1 MTAAQRQAKHRQK
14 VEEKGELNL
23 YKVRNAAEQRKSRQ
37 KKKDLENALPENLKK
52 LSKQKRNEKTKQR
65 VAKWR
70 SLKKGNG
77 TPPATSPAYKSNSA
91 RGKALA
97 RVKRAMEPALPQ
109 TPKRRRVI
117 YHDLFSQVANVNNT
131 PERSLTPDTNAAPH
145 QAALPSETS
154 TLVQEFY
161 QRDDISRQAPGRKDV
176 VNIRTQDG
184 RKEKIQARHLTSSV
198 MEVYA
203 AFKEEFPLIKIGKSK
218 FAELRPKNVL
228 LSSKLPHNVCLCKY
242 HENFIMAVNS
252 LHKSCPNFP
261 SFSGE
266 LPDSIVCAPGSRSCW
281 LNECHACKDADIFKT
296 KYKLDNTSESATTW
310 YVWKSDQDN
319 KLCKAVEEGT
329 TEDLFNHISSLVPQ
343 FLRHCF
349 IKRMQAEYYQK
360 QREAITSEQSDSSV
374 ALLQV
379 DFSENYTCIYQ
390 DEVQSAHWQQHQ
402 VSLFTAALYYNGIL
416 HPKVIASDNL
426 THAKETLLAYVD
438 YLLEDLPKTVK
449 IINVWSDGPSSQFK
463 NRFIAAALPSLQCRH
478 DLNIQWHYF
487 ATSHGKGP
495 VDGIGG
501 SVKRQVWSAVKERK
515 DIVTNASTFVAAA
528 EKVSNVNVIEM
539 TSLQIDQR
547 NEQMNLEDIFNT
559 APPMPGITGIHN
571 LRIVNDKVSSYKL
584 SKDGD
589 HDTIS
594 PQECMPGMSISENDW
609 CTVEYDGQ
617 LFPGEVQAIVGD
629 SYAISVMI
637 RAGAYWKWPSSEDK
651 ILYTKDKIKKILN
664 KPVVVNSRGHYD
676 FPDY

>member
-1 MTAAQRQAKHRQK
+1 
-14 VEEKGELNL
+14 
-23 YKVRNAAEQRKSRQ
+23 
-37 KKKDLENALPENLKK
+37 
-52 LSKQKRNEKTKQR
+52 
-65 VAKWR
+65 
-70 SLKKGNG
+70 
-77 TPPATSPAYKSNSA
+77 
-91 RGKALA
+91 
-97 RVKRAMEPALPQ
+97 
-109 TPKRRRVI
+109 
-117 YHDLFSQVANVNNT
+117 
-131 PERSLTPDTNAAPH
+131 
-145 QAALPSETS
+145 
-154 TLVQEFY
+154 
-161 QRDDISRQAPGRKDV
+161 
-176 VNIRTQDG
+176 
-184 RKEKIQARHLTSSV
+184 
-198 MEVYA
+198 
-203 AFKEEFPLIKIGKSK
+203 
-218 FAELRPKNVL
+218 
-228 LSSKLPHNVCLCKY
+228 
-242 HENFIMAVNS
+242 
-252 LHKSCPNFP
+252 
-261 SFSGE
+261 
-266 LPDSIVCAPGSRSCW
+266 
-281 LNECHACKDADIFKT
+281 
-296 KYKLDNTSESATTW
+296 
-310 YVWKSDQDN
+310 
-319 KLCKAVEEGT
+319 
-329 TEDLFNHISSLVPQ
+329 
-343 FLRHCF
+343 
-349 IKRMQAEYYQK
+349 MQAEYYQK

-589 HDTIS
+589 HELFLPRS
-594 PQECMPGMSISENDW
+594 ACLEC
-609 CTVEYDGQ
+609 
-617 LFPGEVQAIVGD
+617 L
-629 SYAISVMI
+629 SVRM
-637 RAGAYWKWPSSEDK
+637 AGALLSMMDNCSLEKYKPSLE
-651 ILYTKDKIKKILN
+651 
-664 KPVVVNSRGHYD
+664 NSQ
-676 FPDY
+676 FLL